1 MRRICFFVDAVACG
15 PRRDLRHSCPGG
27 IPDGSR
33 AVFLPGTVGGR
44 TLLVNETGAAP
55 AKAAA
60 RPVEPATGAARP
72 TPTAPATVP
81 RAQLRTVM
89 AGALLAMML
98 AALDQNIV
106 NTALPRMVAD
116 LGGMTHIAWV
126 VTAFMLTS
134 TTTTPLYGKLSD
146 MYGRR
151 ALFFVAITVF
161 LAGSLMC
168 GAAQSMA
175 QLILFRALQGLGAGG
190 LMVLA
195 QSAIGDVV
203 SPRERPRYQGLFT
216 GTFALASVAGP
227 LLGGVITSAL
237 SWRWVFYVNLPIG
250 IVALAMIAIGLR
262 KPPARKSRPI
272 DYAGTLLLAGTT
284 TGLLLLLAWGGS
296 EFPWASPQLLGLAL
310 LTVLLFGLFLWR
322 ERSAPDPL
330 IRLALFRNP
339 VVARGIGVGGM
350 MTFAILGST
359 VFLPLYFQLVLGMS
373 PALAGAM
380 LLPQVAG
387 MMLSSIVGGHIV
399 SRIGHNKPFL
409 LAGLGFESA
418 ALMSLAFF
426 AAIAAPAW
434 VFLIAMA
441 MLGLGMGM
449 GMPNLTTAVQNAVQ
463 YREIGAATGA
473 MSFVRSLGGALGVAA
488 SGAIMAAQLLAAN
501 AGSTIDVTALTARG
515 TEALATLTPA
525 QLAAIS
531 AAYRGALTGCF
542 LLSGV
547 VMCVAFLIVTG
558 LKEQALRDRLDD
570 QRP

>member
-1 MRRICFFVDAVACG
+1 MVDRHRPPFAPVPLQG
-15 PRRDLRHSCPGG
+15 YPRRQPHRGRGG
-27 IPDGSR
+27 K
-33 AVFLPGTVGGR
+33 
-44 TLLVNETGAAP
+44 TLLVNEKKTVRAD
-55 AKAAA
+55 
-60 RPVEPATGAARP
+60 GAARASSAS
-72 TPTAPATVP
+72 APP
-81 RAQLRTVM
+81 AQLRTVM
-89 AGALLAMML
+89 AGALLAMTL

-106 NTALPRMVAD
+106 NTALPRMVSD

-151 ALFFVAITVF
+151 PLFFVAITVF
-161 LAGSLMC
+161 LAGSLLC

-250 IVALAMIAIGLR
+250 IVALTMIAIGLR
-262 KPPARKSRPI
+262 KAPARTARPV

-284 TGLLLLLAWGGS
+284 TALLLLLAWGGI
-296 EFPWASPQLLGLAL
+296 EFPWLSGEVAGLAGL
-310 LTVLLFGLFLWR
+310 AVVLFVLFLWR
-322 ERSAPDPL
+322 ERVAPEPL

-339 VVARGIGVGGM
+339 VVSRGIGVGGM
-350 MTFAILGST
+350 MTFAMLGST

-373 PALAGAM
+373 PAAAGAM

-387 MMLSSIVGGHIV
+387 MMLSSIVGGRIV
-399 SRIGHNKPFL
+399 SRLGHNKPFL
-409 LAGLGFESA
+409 LAGLGLEA
-418 ALMSLAFF
+418 VALLSLAGL
-426 AAIAAPAW
+426 ASLAAPQW
-434 VFLIAMA
+434 VFLISMA

-449 GMPNLTTAVQNAVQ
+449 GMPNLTTAVQNAVT
-463 YREIGAATGA
+463 YREIGAVTGA
-473 MSFVRSLGGALGVAA
+473 SNFVRSLGGAVGVAT
-488 SGAIMAAQLLAAN
+488 SGAIMAARLKSSM
-501 AGSTIDVTALTARG
+501 AGGRLDVEALTAHG
-515 TEALATLTPA
+515 TQALAQFSPE
-525 QLAAIS
+525 QLAAVS
-531 AAYRGALTGCF
+531 GAYRTALTGCF
-542 LLSGV
+542 LLSGL
-547 VMCVAFLIVTG
+547 VMSTAFVLVLG
-558 LKEQALRDRLDD
+558 LKEQALRDGIDEPRA
-570 QRP
+570 